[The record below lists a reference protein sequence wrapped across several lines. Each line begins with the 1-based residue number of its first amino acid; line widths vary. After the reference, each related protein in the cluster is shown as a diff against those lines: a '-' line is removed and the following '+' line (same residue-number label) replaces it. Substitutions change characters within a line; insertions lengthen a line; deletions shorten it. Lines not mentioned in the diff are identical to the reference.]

1 LVEGVTVGCAV
12 RGMAVGFIVG
22 IDVVGTFVVGRG
34 VGVDLGFIVGVTVT
48 VRAIIGGAV
57 IVNKLFC

>member
-1 LVEGVTVGCAV
+1 
-12 RGMAVGFIVG
+12 MAVGFIVG